1 MGGVR
6 LKLDDKLRQVLNRQG
21 VSFVDAL
28 VAFLVNTSLG
38 SLRAVGRLGEGV
50 NPDMV
55 GELKDRLTTLTDEE
69 IDQAVLRTGVDRVV
83 VELALGQIRR
93 WGKTLTLAERLNAG
107 DFFVADLTLEHDTT
121 DKNLPGW
128 SEFQEMM
135 LLDIHRA
142 LTDGRM
148 TDVKV
153 RVTFDKIDD

>member
-28 VAFLVNTSLG
+28 VAFLVISSLG

>member
-1 MGGVR
+1 
-6 LKLDDKLRQVLNRQG
+6 LKLDDKLKQVLNRQG
-21 VSFVDAL
+21 VSFIDAL
-28 VAFLVNTSLG
+28 VAFLVETSLG

-50 NPDMV
+50 DPDVV

-93 WGKTLTLAERLNAG
+93 WGKTLTLAERLNSG
-107 DFFVADLTLEHDTT
+107 DFFVADLTLEHDTN
-121 DKNLPGW
+121 DKSLPGW
-128 SEFQEMM
+128 SEFREMA
-135 LLDIHRA
+135 LLDIHRS